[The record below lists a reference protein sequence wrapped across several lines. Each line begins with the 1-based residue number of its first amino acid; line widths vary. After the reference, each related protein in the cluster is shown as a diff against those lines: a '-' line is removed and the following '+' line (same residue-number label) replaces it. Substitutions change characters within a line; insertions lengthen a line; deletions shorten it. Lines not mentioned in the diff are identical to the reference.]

1 MKKRLLTV
9 IISALIISTS
19 MLAGCGCENKTAT
32 ADEVTTTVSETHE
45 VSDTSSTTATEAT
58 LSKEEQAIVDAGL
71 KVDDKGNI
79 TDKNGKKV
87 EVKDGKVEVKTEDGK
102 TVTVSASEV
111 STANENNNKIN
122 TSTSSKSNSTSSKS
136 SATGS
141 SSSKSSSSSKTNS
154 SSSKSSST
162 SSKTSSSSSSS
173 KPSSNSSSSSSSKTE
188 SSKTETHTHTWVN
201 ITKQVKVIDQEAYS
215 YEEDVYETQRRAIC
229 NECGADISDNIVEHC
244 KAHALNGENGSYSV
258 KSVKVKT
265 GTKTVNVPEQSHY
278 ENQTIGRK
286 CSSCGKTEY
295 YEYIKYNQL
304 VISKAE
310 RKILCLLLYIK
321 LTISVIAYRLFY
333 YQKKEE
339 YLCTR

>member
-19 MLAGCGCENKTAT
+19 MLAGCGCSNNTAT

-45 VSDTSSTTATEAT
+45 VSDTSSTAATETT
-58 LSKEEQAIVDAGL
+58 LSKEEQAIIDAGL

-87 EVKDGKVEVKTEDGK
+87 EVNEKGKIEVKTEDGK
-102 TVTVSASEV
+102 TVTVSVSEV
-111 STANENNNKIN
+111 STANENNSKIN
-122 TSTSSKSNSTSSKS
+122 TSTSSKSSTTGSSSSKS

-141 SSSKSSSSSKTNS
+141 TSSKSSSSSKTSS

-173 KPSSNSSSSSSSKTE
+173 KTSSSSSSSGSSSSKQE
-188 SSKTETHTHTWVN
+188 SSKAETHTHTWVN
-201 ITKQVKVIDQEAYS
+201 ITEQIKVIDQEAYS
-215 YEEDVYETQRRAIC
+215 YEEDVYETKRRPIC
-229 NECGADISDNIVEHC
+229 NDCGADMGDWSDSDIDMHIYNHIISGG
-244 KAHALNGENGSYSV
+244 KGSYSV

-295 YEYIKYNQL
+295 Y
-304 VISKAE
+304 
-310 RKILCLLLYIK
+310 
-321 LTISVIAYRLFY
+321 
-333 YQKKEE
+333 
-339 YLCTR
+339 

>member
-1 MKKRLLTV
+1 MKKRLLAV

-19 MLAGCGCENKTAT
+19 VLAGCGCENKTAT
-32 ADEVTTTVSETHE
+32 PDEATTTVSETHE

-58 LSKEEQAIVDAGL
+58 LSKEEQAIIDAGL

-87 EVKDGKVEVKTEDGK
+87 EVKDGKVAVKTEDGK
-102 TVTVSASEV
+102 TVTVSVSEV
-111 STANENNNKIN
+111 STANESNSKIN
-122 TSTSSKSNSTSSKS
+122 TSTSSKS

-141 SSSKSSSSSKTNS
+141 TSSKSSSSSKTSS

-173 KPSSNSSSSSSSKTE
+173 KTSSSTVSNSNKPSSSSSSSSSSKQE
-188 SSKTETHTHTWVN
+188 SSKTETHTHSWVN
-201 ITKQVKVIDQEAYS
+201 ITEQVKVIDQEAYS

-244 KAHALNGENGSYSV
+244 KAHALNGENSSYSV
-258 KSVKVKT
+258 KNIEVKT
-265 GTKTVNVPEQSHY
+265 GTKTVNVPEKSHY
-278 ENQTIGRK
+278 ETQIIGRK

-295 YEYIKYNQL
+295 Y
-304 VISKAE
+304 
-310 RKILCLLLYIK
+310 
-321 LTISVIAYRLFY
+321 
-333 YQKKEE
+333 
-339 YLCTR
+339 

>member
-1 MKKRLLTV
+1 MKKRLLAV

-32 ADEVTTTVSETHE
+32 ADETTTSVSETHE

-58 LSKEEQAIVDAGL
+58 LSTTDKAIVDAGL
-71 KVDDKGNI
+71 KVDNKGNI

-87 EVKDGKVEVKTEDGK
+87 EVKDGNVEIKTKDGK

-141 SSSKSSSSSKTNS
+141 SSSKSSSSSKTS
-154 SSSKSSST
+154 SSG
-162 SSKTSSSSSSS
+162 SSSS
-173 KPSSNSSSSSSSKTE
+173 KPSSSSSVSSSKQE
-188 SSKTETHTHTWVN
+188 SSKTVETKHTHNWVN
-201 ITKQVKVIDQEAYS
+201 ISKQVKVVDQEAYS
-215 YEEDVYETQRRAIC
+215 YEEDVYENKVRTIC
-229 NECGADISDNIVEHC
+229 NDCGADITGNTDHIFDEIAKNPNA
-244 KAHALNGENGSYSV
+244 KGSYRAE
-258 KSVKVKT
+258 KVKVKT

-286 CSSCGKTEY
+286 CSSCGKTVY
-295 YEYIKYNQL
+295 Y
-304 VISKAE
+304 
-310 RKILCLLLYIK
+310 
-321 LTISVIAYRLFY
+321 
-333 YQKKEE
+333 
-339 YLCTR
+339 